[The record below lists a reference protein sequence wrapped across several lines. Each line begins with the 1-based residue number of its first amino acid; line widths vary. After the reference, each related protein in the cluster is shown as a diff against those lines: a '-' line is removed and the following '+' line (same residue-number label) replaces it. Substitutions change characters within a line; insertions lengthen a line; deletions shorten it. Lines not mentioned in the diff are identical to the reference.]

1 MQKVLKSFFCLFSK
15 VVRKMEE
22 KLKEMIHEAEELI
35 VRAKKLQNVSGASK
49 IERKIRAELKC
60 LLNFKKGNTKDTLE
74 NHLKSTN
81 LTNLRAVIK
90 AIENSPDV
98 IGILQN
104 FYYETE
110 VGIEQLIVDAVV
122 TGGYKWIKIIARKP
136 IAVHTIWKGDG
147 QYGDKD
153 IVKVANEYLEA
164 SEQNP
169 INYDAPSICFV
180 FPRGVTESVF
190 NSLKNTG
197 VTPIGKILPDP
208 DLNDLENWEKLVT
221 ESNLEHITSLLSDF
235 TVRCSKVNLD
245 ITTLIVLTSNVTN
258 GDCNFTFQEDILTK
272 QAAEEKSEPA
282 LPKLKE
288 YLKDKELICCQTAY
302 DNFQDILRTV
312 GGEKEKQRSAELFK
326 YVKVVPDDPAFYA
339 LELEESASVKLRSKI
354 IFGTGETIRAITTTA
369 NTAFV
374 RAALNQG
381 VKFSA
386 YFHPSRAL
394 TEQKQQ
400 RAKPVN

>member
-122 TGGYKWIKIIARKP
+122 TGGYKWIKIIA
-136 IAVHTIWKGDG
+136 
-147 QYGDKD
+147 
-153 IVKVANEYLEA
+153 
-164 SEQNP
+164 
-169 INYDAPSICFV
+169 
-180 FPRGVTESVF
+180 
-190 NSLKNTG
+190 
-197 VTPIGKILPDP
+197 
-208 DLNDLENWEKLVT
+208 
-221 ESNLEHITSLLSDF
+221 
-235 TVRCSKVNLD
+235 
-245 ITTLIVLTSNVTN
+245 
-258 GDCNFTFQEDILTK
+258 
-272 QAAEEKSEPA
+272 
-282 LPKLKE
+282 
-288 YLKDKELICCQTAY
+288 
-302 DNFQDILRTV
+302 
-312 GGEKEKQRSAELFK
+312 
-326 YVKVVPDDPAFYA
+326 
-339 LELEESASVKLRSKI
+339 
-354 IFGTGETIRAITTTA
+354 
-369 NTAFV
+369 
-374 RAALNQG
+374 
-381 VKFSA
+381 
-386 YFHPSRAL
+386 
-394 TEQKQQ
+394 
-400 RAKPVN
+400 